1 MKFDI
6 LPFLLKIWKDPV
18 WSKVISVGILSII
31 SLFFLIIEKN
41 TIEIENVFSLFLLI
55 IILILIL
62 IIIKKNNTI
71 STLFYFDRVCKF
83 VSIHNKFTLNKE
95 GSLDLEQKSRRIIK
109 CVSGKI
115 NFFDFGPSADVGIY
129 NRTFESAPEVIKVV
143 SANKND
149 LKYKNLNKNE
159 GSVLKYRFEL
169 TKPLLKNEIIE
180 FELCHKIKN
189 FKIGSKDEL
198 LKYLTI
204 NKESFERNFEYSS
217 FIISYPTDKFEYTI
231 EFDYNCKIDS
241 LELDVLV
248 NQNPNEKEFNNAI
261 KQLEERN
268 TKNSKIFSL
277 KIDSPKLKNKY
288 RFKWKPPII

>member
-115 NFFDFGPSADVGIY
+115 NFFDF
-129 NRTFESAPEVIKVV
+129 
-143 SANKND
+143 
-149 LKYKNLNKNE
+149 
-159 GSVLKYRFEL
+159 
-169 TKPLLKNEIIE
+169 
-180 FELCHKIKN
+180 
-189 FKIGSKDEL
+189 
-198 LKYLTI
+198 
-204 NKESFERNFEYSS
+204 
-217 FIISYPTDKFEYTI
+217 
-231 EFDYNCKIDS
+231 
-241 LELDVLV
+241 
-248 NQNPNEKEFNNAI
+248 
-261 KQLEERN
+261 
-268 TKNSKIFSL
+268 
-277 KIDSPKLKNKY
+277 
-288 RFKWKPPII
+288 